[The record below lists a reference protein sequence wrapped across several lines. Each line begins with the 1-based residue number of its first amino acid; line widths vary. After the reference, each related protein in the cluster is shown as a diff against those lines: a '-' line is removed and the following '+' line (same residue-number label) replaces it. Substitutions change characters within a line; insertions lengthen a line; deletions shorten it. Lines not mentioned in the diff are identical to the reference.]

1 MSQIVR
7 RIVAQTDSVA
17 DQRVFLG
24 LLALVF
30 WAPLPLGS
38 NRTWAAGILLT
49 ATIAL
54 LGYAA
59 WVWRFRAQKA
69 AERLRPFAVPLAVL
83 GLIVALTWL
92 QATPLPA
99 NWVEVISP
107 MAAQLQAGQDTMTL
121 SLDVFQTRLM
131 AGLGFTYWCAFAL
144 VVLTVRTPERLDTL
158 AYALVLSGVLQA
170 AIGAVLFSMKAKYS
184 LFFVELFHD
193 RMRGTYVYQNAMAG
207 YMCMCLSVGIGLMLA
222 RLGQGEQRS
231 APNWQAKA
239 RAVVEFILSPKMRL
253 RLFLVIMVIALVL
266 TRSRM
271 GNTAFFASMLVVG
284 TIGALLARRTAPR
297 TVALIVSL
305 IIIDIF
311 VVGAGVGLDKV
322 VERIQET
329 ELTNAD
335 GGKAE
340 SIEARTEAARTALA
354 LVDDYAWVGS
364 GAGSFY
370 NVFIGYRS
378 PSYGYTYVDHT
389 HNDFVELASDFGL
402 LGLTLFGVLVASTLV
417 VVVRVMA
424 QRQSTLPWGIA
435 FGVAMAIVALLLHST
450 VDFNLQIP
458 ANALTI
464 TVILAMG
471 WIAKELPS
479 KGRRRKSTGGTGGVA

>member
-1 MSQIVR
+1 MSKIVR
-7 RIVAQTDSVA
+7 RIAAQSDSVA
-17 DQRVFLG
+17 DQWVFVA
-24 LLALVF
+24 LLALLF

-38 NRTWAAGILLT
+38 NRTWAVGILFA
-49 ATIAL
+49 ATMGVV
-54 LGYAA
+54 GYAA
-59 WVWRFRAQKA
+59 WVWRYRAQKA
-69 AERLRPFAVPLAVL
+69 ADRLRLFAVPLGVL
-83 GLIVALTWL
+83 GLIVALNGVQIL
-92 QATPLPA
+92 PLPVD
-99 NWVEVISP
+99 WVTAISP
-107 MAAQLQAGQDTMTL
+107 AAAQLQAGHESMTL
-121 SLDVFQTRLM
+121 SVDVFQTRLM
-131 AGLGFTYWCAFAL
+131 AAMAFTYWCAFAL
-144 VVLTVRTPERLDTL
+144 AVLTVRTPERLDTL
-158 AYALVLSGVLQA
+158 AYALVASGVLQT
-170 AIGAVLFSMKAKYS
+170 AIGAILFSMKAKYS
-184 LFFVELFHD
+184 LFFVELLHD

-222 RLGQGEQRS
+222 RLGEDGGRIGPS
-231 APNWQAKA
+231 WQAKL
-239 RAVVEFILSPKMRL
+239 RSVVEFMLSPKMRL

-271 GNTAFFASMLVVG
+271 GNTAFFASMLIVG
-284 TIGALLARRTAPR
+284 MVGVLLARRRAPK

-305 IIIDIF
+305 IIIDIL
-311 VVGAGVGLDKV
+311 VVGAGIGLDKV

-354 LVDDYAWVGS
+354 LVQDYPLVGS
-364 GAGSFY
+364 GGGSFY

-378 PSYGYTYVDHT
+378 ASYGYSYVDHT
-389 HNDFVELASDFGL
+389 HNDFVEIAADYGL
-402 LGLTLFGVLVASTLV
+402 LGLTLFGALVASTLV

-458 ANALTI
+458 ANAFTI

-479 KGRRRKSTGGTGGVA
+479 KGRRRRSSDTPGEPA